1 MIETMLT
8 ISLILF
14 ATTIA
19 IAVIRIV
26 LGPSMPD
33 RVIALDMI
41 GVNLIAM
48 IAVVSII
55 LKTKAFLEVILIL
68 GILSFI
74 GTIAFSKFIE
84 RGLSL
89 SVNEIGEF
97 AGALLIL
104 TGGIASV
111 ISVFGLIRLPDVY
124 TRSHAATKSSTLA
137 VLLTLSGTFLYF
149 WFSENFISV
158 RVLLGIVFV
167 FLTAPVAGHLII
179 RAAYRSKVKLA
190 DISVEDELYEVLHK
204 EKVEE
209 DGTNR

>member
-1 MIETMLT
+1 M
-8 ISLILF
+8 
-14 ATTIA
+14 
-19 IAVIRIV
+19 
-26 LGPSMPD
+26 
-33 RVIALDMI
+33 
-41 GVNLIAM
+41 
-48 IAVVSII
+48 
-55 LKTKAFLEVILIL
+55 
-68 GILSFI
+68 
-74 GTIAFSKFIE
+74 
-84 RGLSL
+84 

-97 AGALLIL
+97 VGALLIL

-204 EKVEE
+204 DEMKE

>member
-84 RGLSL
+84 RG
-89 SVNEIGEF
+89 
-97 AGALLIL
+97 
-104 TGGIASV
+104 V
-111 ISVFGLIRLPDVY
+111 I
-124 TRSHAATKSSTLA
+124 
-137 VLLTLSGTFLYF
+137 
-149 WFSENFISV
+149 
-158 RVLLGIVFV
+158 
-167 FLTAPVAGHLII
+167 
-179 RAAYRSKVKLA
+179 
-190 DISVEDELYEVLHK
+190 VERKRD
-204 EKVEE
+204 
-209 DGTNR
+209 R